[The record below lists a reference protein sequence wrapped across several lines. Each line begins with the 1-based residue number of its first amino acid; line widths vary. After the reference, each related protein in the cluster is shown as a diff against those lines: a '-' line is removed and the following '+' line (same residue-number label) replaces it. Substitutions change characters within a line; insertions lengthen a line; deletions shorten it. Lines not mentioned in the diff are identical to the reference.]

1 MSPKTALEQMDAV
14 VSQGRIVEAVDRY
27 FDVRAVT
34 EDFDGTITR
43 DKSEMLEK
51 MRRFAGG
58 IREVNRIQLHA
69 QLVNG
74 TVSMSEY
81 TFDFDMKDGSRVL
94 WHEIIRRE
102 WKDGLVVKEQY
113 FKN

>member
-1 MSPKTALEQMDAV
+1 MSSKAIVEQMDAV
-14 VSQGRIVEAVDRY
+14 VSQGQIVDAVEQY
-27 FDVRAVT
+27 FDARAVT
-34 EDFDGTITR
+34 EDFDGTVTR
-43 DKSEMLEK
+43 NKTEMLDK

-58 IREVNRIQLHA
+58 IRQVNRILLHG

-74 TVSMSEY
+74 NVSMSEY